1 MKIYTFVSTL
11 FSTLFFVLLFTSQN
25 SFAQTNTSS
34 FVPYQSDYYH
44 ILKRYEIKRG
54 KFFTPFHS
62 SILPLSRYNIA
73 LFADSLANDS
83 TKNYSQSDKF
93 NINYLLADN
102 YEFTKKDSVKQKGVL
117 KYFYKRK
124 PDFLSVM
131 NENYDMKLEKGA
143 LDFVIRA
150 NPILHLGV
158 GQDNTRDGLLTLNT
172 RGAELHGVVARRIG
186 FYASV
191 TETQAVFPRYVQNL
205 IDSLSPPRSLENF
218 VVPNEAFAKPFKENG
233 VDFLRA
239 SGYITFDVAKV
250 VNVQFGQDKN
260 FIGNGYRSLVLSDF
274 AAPHLFLK
282 LQTKFWKIN
291 YTNLY
296 TQMVADVQRANS
308 LYPKKYVIY
317 HHLSIDITKKLN
329 LGVFES
335 IAYGRK
341 DQGQNDTF
349 DLTYLNPFIFYRA
362 VEQGIGSVDNALVG
376 ADFKWLALKDFQLYG
391 QFVLD
396 ELKVGELIA
405 NKGWWGN
412 KYGIQLGFN
421 YIDVATISNLD
432 LQLETNIVR
441 PYTFTHSSDEQL
453 SNFVHYRQPLGHP
466 LGANFMEIL
475 GVLRYQP
482 FTRLHLT
489 GKFIYADIGEDSNGS
504 NWGSNLLISNVD
516 VDDTNEY
523 GNKIGQGVETSILF
537 ARFTATY
544 QLYHNLFIDADVIQ
558 RNKTSAIVARDLSS
572 TVFSLGLRLNIG
584 QRLYEF

>member
-1 MKIYTFVSTL
+1 MKSYKL
-11 FSTLFFVLLFTSQN
+11 FCTITLLFLLLVIASQ
-25 SFAQTNTSS
+25 SLFAQTNTST

-62 SILPLSRYNIA
+62 STLPLSRYNIA
-73 LFADSLANDS
+73 LFADSLSNDS
-83 TKNYSQSDKF
+83 TQILSQSDKF
-93 NINYLLADN
+93 NINYLLTDN
-102 YEFTKKDSVKQKGVL
+102 YEFSKKDSVKQKGIL

-124 PDFLSVM
+124 PDFFSVM
-131 NENYDMKLEKGA
+131 NDNYDMKLEKGA
-143 LDFVIRA
+143 LDFVIRV
-150 NPILHLGV
+150 NPILHLGI
-158 GQDNTRDGLLTLNT
+158 GQDNTRDEMITLNT
-172 RGAELHGVVARRIG
+172 RGAEVHGVAAHRIG
-186 FYASV
+186 FHASV
-191 TETQAVFPRYVQNL
+191 TETQAIFPRYVQNV
-205 IDSLSPPRSLENF
+205 IDSLSPNRALENF
-218 VVPNEAFAKPFKENG
+218 VVPNESFAKPFKENG

-239 SGYITFDVAKV
+239 TGYITFDVAKV

-308 LYPKKYVIY
+308 LYPKKYIIY
-317 HHLSIDITKKLN
+317 HHLSIDFSDKFNFGI
-329 LGVFES
+329 FES
-335 IAYGRK
+335 VAYGRK

-349 DLTYLNPFIFYRA
+349 DLSYLNPFIFYRA
-362 VEQGIGSVDNALVG
+362 VEQGIGSIDNALVG
-376 ADFKWLALKDFQLYG
+376 ADFKWLALKNFQLYG

-396 ELKVGELIA
+396 ELKVGELID
-405 NKGWWGN
+405 NNGWWGN
-412 KYGIQLGFN
+412 KYGIQLGLN
-421 YIDVATISNLD
+421 AIDVANIKNLD

-441 PYTFTHSSDEQL
+441 PYTYTHSSDEQL
-453 SNFVHYRQPLGHP
+453 SNFVHYKQSLAHP
-466 LGANFMEIL
+466 LGANFMEFL

-482 FTRLHLT
+482 IPRLNIT
-489 GKFIYADIGEDSNGS
+489 GKLIYAKTGEDSNGS

-523 GNKIGQGVETSILF
+523 GNTIGQGVETSILF
-537 ARFTATY
+537 GRFTATY
-544 QLYHNLFIDADVIQ
+544 QLYHNLFLDADVIQ

-572 TVFSLGLRLNIG
+572 TVFSVGLRLNIG

>member
-1 MKIYTFVSTL
+1 MKFYKFVYTVI
-11 FSTLFFVLLFTSQN
+11 LFFALLFIETQS

-54 KFFTPFHS
+54 KFFKPFHS
-62 SILPLSRYNIA
+62 STLPLSRYNIA

-83 TKNYSQSDKF
+83 TQLLSQSDKF
-93 NINYLLADN
+93 NINYLLTDN
-102 YEFTKKDSVKQKGVL
+102 YEFTKKDSVKQKGIL

-124 PDFLSVM
+124 PDFLSFL
-131 NENYDMKLEKGA
+131 NDNYDMKLEKGA

-150 NPILHLGV
+150 NPILHLGL
-158 GQDNTRDGLLTLNT
+158 GQDNTRDEMLTLNT
-172 RGAELHGVVARRIG
+172 RGAEIHGVAARRIG

-191 TETQAVFPRYVQNL
+191 TETQAVFPRYVQNV
-205 IDSLSPPRSLENF
+205 IDSLSPNRSFENF

-239 SGYITFDVAKV
+239 TGYITFDVAKV

-317 HHLSIDITKKLN
+317 HHLSIDFSDKFN

-376 ADFKWLALKDFQLYG
+376 ADFKWLALKDIQLYG

-396 ELKVGELIA
+396 ELKIGELVD
-405 NKGWWGN
+405 NNGWWGN
-412 KYGIQLGFN
+412 KYGIQLGLN
-421 YIDVATISNLD
+421 YIDFASIKNLD

-441 PYTFTHSSDEQL
+441 PYTYTHSSDEQL
-453 SNFVHYRQPLGHP
+453 SNFVHYRQPLAHP
-466 LGANFMEIL
+466 LGANFMEFL
-475 GVLRYQP
+475 GILRYQP
-482 FTRLHLT
+482 IPRLNIT
-489 GKFIYADIGEDSNGS
+489 GKLIYAKTGEDSNGS

-523 GNKIGQGVETSILF
+523 GNTIGQGVETSIF
-537 ARFTATY
+537 FGRFTATY
-544 QLYHNLFIDADVIQ
+544 QLYHNLFLDADVIQ
-558 RNKTSAIVARDLSS
+558 RNKTSAIVARGLSS
-572 TVFSLGLRLNIG
+572 TVFSVGLRLNIG

>member
-1 MKIYTFVSTL
+1 MKFYKFVYTI
-11 FSTLFFVLLFTSQN
+11 LLFLALLFIETQN

-54 KFFTPFHS
+54 KFFKPFHS
-62 SILPLSRYNIA
+62 STLPLSRSTIA
-73 LFADSLANDS
+73 LFADSLALDS

-93 NINYLLADN
+93 NINYLLTDN
-102 YEFTKKDSVKQKGVL
+102 YEFTKKDSVKQKGIL

-158 GQDNTRDGLLTLNT
+158 GQDNTRDEMLTLNT
-172 RGAELHGVVARRIG
+172 RGAEIHGVAARRIG

-191 TETQAVFPRYVQNL
+191 TETQAIFPRYVQNV
-205 IDSLSPPRSLENF
+205 IDSLSPDRSLDNF

-233 VDFLRA
+233 VDFLRVR
-239 SGYITFDVAKV
+239 GYITFNVAKV
-250 VNVQFGQDKN
+250 VDVQFGNDNN

-274 AAPHLFLK
+274 APPHLFLK

-317 HHLSIDITKKLN
+317 HHLSIDITKKFN

-335 IAYGRK
+335 VAYGRK

-349 DLTYLNPFIFYRA
+349 DLSYLNPFIFYRA
-362 VEQGIGSVDNALVG
+362 VEQGIGSIDNALVG

-396 ELKVGELIA
+396 ELKVGELVD
-405 NKGWWGN
+405 NNGWWGN
-412 KYGIQLGFN
+412 KYGIQLGLN
-421 YIDVATISNLD
+421 YIDFANIKNLD

-441 PYTFTHSSDEQL
+441 PYTYTHSSDEQL
-453 SNFVHYRQPLGHP
+453 SNFVHYRQSLAHP
-466 LGANFMEIL
+466 LGANFMEFL

-482 FTRLHLT
+482 IPRLTIT
-489 GKFIYADIGEDSNGS
+489 GKFIYAQTGEDSNGS

-523 GNKIGQGVETSILF
+523 GNTIGQGIETNILF
-537 ARFTATY
+537 GRLTATY
-544 QLYHNLFIDADVIQ
+544 QLYHNLFIDADVIH
-558 RNKTSAIVARDLSS
+558 RNKTSALVARDLSS
-572 TVFSLGLRLNIG
+572 TVFSVGMRLNIG

>member
-1 MKIYTFVSTL
+1 MKFYKLFYTITL
-11 FSTLFFVLLFTSQN
+11 FSVLLFIAPQSI
-25 SFAQTNTSS
+25 FAQTNTST

-73 LFADSLANDS
+73 LFADSLSNES
-83 TKNYSQSDKF
+83 MQVLSQSDKF
-93 NINYLLADN
+93 NINYLLTDN
-102 YEFTKKDSVKQKGVL
+102 YEFTKKDSVKQKGIL
-117 KYFYKRK
+117 KYLYKRK
-124 PDFLSVM
+124 PDFLSFL
-131 NENYDMKLEKGA
+131 NDNYDMKLEKGA
-143 LDFVIRA
+143 LDFVIRV

-158 GQDNTRDGLLTLNT
+158 GQDNTRDEMLTLNT
-172 RGAELHGVVARRIG
+172 RGAEIHGVAARRIG

-218 VVPNEAFAKPFKENG
+218 VVPNEAFAKPFGENG

-239 SGYITFDVAKV
+239 TGYITFNVAKV
-250 VNVQFGQDKN
+250 VDVQFGQDKN

-274 AAPHLFLK
+274 APAHLFLK

-296 TQMVADVQRANS
+296 TQMVADVQRANT

-317 HHLSIDITKKLN
+317 HHLSIDITKKFN

-349 DLTYLNPFIFYRA
+349 DLSYLNPFIFYRA
-362 VEQGIGSVDNALVG
+362 VEQGIGSIDNALVG
-376 ADFKWLALKDFQLYG
+376 ADFKWLALKDIQLYG

-396 ELKVGELIA
+396 ELRVGELVD
-405 NKGWWGN
+405 NNGWWGN
-412 KYGIQLGFN
+412 KYGIQLGLN
-421 YIDVATISNLD
+421 YIDFASIKNLD
-432 LQLETNIVR
+432 LQVETNIVR
-441 PYTFTHSSDEQL
+441 PYTYTHSSDEQL
-453 SNFVHYRQPLGHP
+453 SNFVHYRQPLAHP
-466 LGANFMEIL
+466 LGANFMEFL
-475 GVLRYQP
+475 GILRYQP
-482 FTRLHLT
+482 IPRLNIT
-489 GKFIYADIGEDSNGS
+489 GKLIYAKIGEDSNGR

-523 GNKIGQGVETSILF
+523 GNTIGQGVETSILF
-537 ARFTATY
+537 GRFTATY
-544 QLYHNLFIDADVIQ
+544 QLYHNLFLDADVIQ

-572 TVFSLGLRLNIG
+572 TVFSVSMRLNIG

>member
-1 MKIYTFVSTL
+1 MKFYKFVYIIV
-11 FSTLFFVLLFTSQN
+11 LFFVFLLTTAQS

-34 FVPYQSDYYH
+34 LVPYQTDYYH
-44 ILKRYEIKRG
+44 LLKRYEIKRG
-54 KFFTPFHS
+54 KFFQPFHS
-62 SILPLSRYNIA
+62 STLPLSRYNIA

-83 TKNYSQSDKF
+83 TQILSSSDKF
-93 NINYLLADN
+93 NINYLLTDN
-102 YEFTKKDSVKQKGVL
+102 YEFTKKDSVKQKGIL

-124 PDFLSVM
+124 SDFLSFL
-131 NENYDMKLEKGA
+131 NDNYDMKLEKGQF
-143 LDFVIRA
+143 DFVIRA

-158 GQDNTRDGLLTLNT
+158 GKDNTRDEMLTLNT
-172 RGAELHGVVARRIG
+172 RGAEIHGVVARRIG

-191 TETQAVFPRYVQNL
+191 TETQAIFPRYVQNL
-205 IDSLSPPRSLENF
+205 IDSLSPDRSLENF

-239 SGYITFDVAKV
+239 TGYITFNVAKV
-250 VNVQFGQDKN
+250 VDVQFGQDKN

-317 HHLSIDITKKLN
+317 HHLSIDFSKKFN

-335 IAYGRK
+335 VAYGRK

-362 VEQGIGSVDNALVG
+362 VEQGIGSIDNALVG

-396 ELKVGELIA
+396 ELKVGELID
-405 NKGWWGN
+405 NNGWWGN
-412 KYGIQLGFN
+412 KYGIQLGLN
-421 YIDVATISNLD
+421 YIDVANIKNLD
-432 LQLETNIVR
+432 LQMETNIVR
-441 PYTFTHSSDEQL
+441 PYTYTHSSDEQL
-453 SNFVHYRQPLGHP
+453 SNFVNYRQPLAHP
-466 LGANFMEIL
+466 LGANFMEFL
-475 GVLRYQP
+475 GILRYQP
-482 FTRLHLT
+482 IPRLNLT
-489 GKFIYADIGEDSNGS
+489 GKFIYAKTGEDSNGS
-504 NWGSNLLISNVD
+504 NWGGNLLISNED

-523 GNKIGQGVETSILF
+523 GNTIGQGVETSILF
-537 ARFTATY
+537 GRLTATY
-544 QLYHNLFIDADVIQ
+544 QLYHNLFLDADVIQ

-572 TVFSLGLRLNIG
+572 TVFSVGLRLNIG